1 MEITGIIK
9 HVLPVREGVS
19 ANGAWKTASYV
30 IETEERYP
38 RRMVFDVRD
47 GRDGRIDRLGI
58 KEGKRMKV
66 WYDIDASEY
75 NGRWYN
81 NVTAWDAREVE
92 QQDTVA
98 QPAGD
103 TAETAAPI
111 APSAD
116 AEQTKLKL
124 TQMAE
129 QAASGEEGK
138 EGDDDLP
145 F

>member
-1 MEITGIIK
+1 MEIQGIIK

-19 ANGAWKTASYV
+19 QNGAWKTASYV

-47 GRDGRIDRLGI
+47 GRDGRIARLNI
-58 KEGKRMKV
+58 QEGKRMKV
-66 WYDIDASEY
+66 WFDVDASEY

-92 QQDTVA
+92 SEKPVGEPQVA
-98 QPAGD
+98 G
-103 TAETAAPI
+103 TAEPI
-111 APSAD
+111 EPSAD
-116 AEQTKLKL
+116 AEQIKMKL
-124 TQMAE
+124 TKMAE
-129 QAASGEEGK
+129 EAASGEEGK
-138 EGDDDLP
+138 EGSDDLP

>member
-1 MEITGIIK
+1 MEITGFIK

-47 GRDGRIDRLGI
+47 GRDGRIARLDI

-81 NVTAWDAREVE
+81 NVTAWDAREV
-92 QQDTVA
+92 A

-103 TAETAAPI
+103 TAGTEAPI

-129 QAASGEEGK
+129 NVASGEEGK
-138 EGDDDLP
+138 EGDDELP